1 MDWEIPKADNA
12 GARLKITGRVQKV
25 GFRWFTVQWAQDLAL
40 GGFVRNQHDGSV
52 YVETEG
58 KRKRIESFIKELK
71 QGPRGSQV
79 DNVDIEWLNYE
90 HNFRDFEIR
99 Y

>member
-52 YVETEG
+52 YIETEG
-58 KRKRIESFIKELK
+58 KRSRIESFAKELK

>member
-40 GGFVRNQHDGSV
+40 GGFVCNQHDGSV
-52 YVETEG
+52 YIETEG
-58 KRKRIESFIKELK
+58 KRSRIESFAKELK